1 MGIRNSI
8 LLRVRFAFLLIVVI
22 ATAIIVRISDL
33 QFVERDKWEK
43 AGNANRVKIRRVDA
57 TRGNILADDGS
68 LLATSIPFYK
78 LAFDPCVSS
87 DSIFNSGVDSLSQ
100 LLSRYFKEKSASQYD
115 SLLRTA
121 RKKKRR
127 YLILSHKLVKHQDKK
142 HIDNWPIFREGR
154 HNGGLIFTKYEKRF
168 KPFDDLARR
177 TIGFISK
184 DEEAQYTGRGLEFS
198 FNNDLAGIDGEAL
211 FQRVSGNQWK
221 PLDDGAQVR
230 AENGLDI
237 QTTINMDFEEH
248 AHNVLKE
255 ALIKHEA
262 NFGTVLLMEVKTG
275 QIKAIVNLGRTSEG
289 NYVEDFNY
297 AIQGV
302 MEPGSTFKS
311 ASMLALLEE
320 FDLNVKDSVNAGD
333 GKYMFYDECIM
344 TDSHYNGFGMLSVD
358 EVIEKS
364 SNIGI
369 SKLVFKNFRSNPERF
384 FKYLDRFNLT
394 STIGFQMEG
403 EGKPYISRPGDPNWS
418 GCSLP
423 WISIG
428 YEVETSP
435 LQMLTFYNAIANN
448 GKMIAPRIVKKILRG
463 NEVISEAGVKTIRKS
478 ISSERSLKALQ
489 GMLRKVVQTGTAK
502 RINNNEFAISGKTGT
517 TQKLKNGKYTK
528 NYYTSFVGYFPSE
541 APTYSMIVAIDE
553 PKGANQYGGDVC
565 APVFLDI
572 AEVVYSR
579 TTERDIHYVHNE
591 NESAFPYIKAGNYN
605 DLLLL
610 SDAFDIQ
617 QVSENTTQ
625 WVRTRVKG
633 DTIAWVNA
641 SVKKGLMPDVRGM
654 TLRDA
659 MYLIENEGATVHP
672 LGNGR
677 VVTQSIS
684 PGSRV
689 NSRTNVYLKL
699 Q

>member
-8 LLRVRFAFLLIVVI
+8 LLRVRFAFLLIVVM
-22 ATAIIVRISDL
+22 AAAILVRISDL

-43 AGNANRVKIRRVDA
+43 AGKANRVKVRRVDA

-78 LAFDPCVSS
+78 LAFDPCVSN
-87 DSIFNSGVDSLSQ
+87 DSIFNSGIDSLSY
-100 LLSRYFKEKSASQYD
+100 LLSRYFKEKSASEYD
-115 SLLRTA
+115 SILRTA

-142 HIDNWPIFREGR
+142 HIDNWPIFRQGR
-154 HNGGLIFTKYEKRF
+154 HTGGLIFTKYEKRF
-168 KPFDDLARR
+168 RPFEELGRR

-184 DEEAQYTGRGLEFS
+184 DEKAQFTGRGLEFS
-198 FNNDLAGIDGEAL
+198 FNKDLAGTDGEAL

-237 QTTINMDFEEH
+237 QTTINMDIEEH
-248 AHNVLKE
+248 AHNVLE
-255 ALIKHEA
+255 QALIDNDA

-275 QIKAIVNLGRTSEG
+275 EIKAIVNLGKNSKGE
-289 NYVEDFNY
+289 YIEDFNY

-320 FDLNVKDSVNAGD
+320 YDIDLQDSVNTGD

-344 TDSHYNGFGMLSVD
+344 TDAHYNGFGMLSVE

-369 SKLVFKNFRSNPERF
+369 SKLVFKYFREDPERF
-384 FKYLDRFNLT
+384 MHYLDRFNLT

-403 EGKPYISRPGDPNWS
+403 EGKPYINRPGDPNWS

-448 GKMIAPRIVKKILRG
+448 GKMVEPRIVKRVLRG
-463 NEVISEAGVKTIRKS
+463 NDVVAEYGVRTINKK
-478 ISSERSLKALQ
+478 ISSDRSLKAMQ
-489 GMLRKVVQTGTAK
+489 GMLKKVVDSGTARK
-502 RINNNEFAISGKTGT
+502 INTTEFEIAGKTGT
-517 TQKLKNGKYTK
+517 TQKVKEGAYTK
-528 NYYTSFVGYFPSE
+528 NYFTSFVGYFPAD
-541 APTYSMIVAIDE
+541 APRYSMIVAIDE
-553 PKGANQYGGDVC
+553 PKGAKRYGGDVC

-572 AEVVYSR
+572 AEVVYAR
-579 TTERDIHYVHNE
+579 TTERDIHFVDNE
-591 NESAFPYIKAGNYN
+591 NAKAFPYIKAGNYN

-617 QVSENTTQ
+617 QVSENTSQ
-625 WVRTRVKG
+625 WVKTKVMG

-641 SVKKGLMPDVRGM
+641 KVKKGRMPDVRGM

-659 MYLIENEGATVHP
+659 MYLIETEGATVHSS
-672 LGNGR
+672 GNGR
-677 VVTQSIS
+677 VVQQSIT
-684 PGSRV
+684 PGGRI